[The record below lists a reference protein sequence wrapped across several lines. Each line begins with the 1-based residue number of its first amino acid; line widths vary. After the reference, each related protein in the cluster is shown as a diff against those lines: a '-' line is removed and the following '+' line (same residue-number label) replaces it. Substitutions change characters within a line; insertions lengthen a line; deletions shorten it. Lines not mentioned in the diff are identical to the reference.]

1 MYIADFYSSTV
12 VSCLIVWYCEVL
24 LVTGGNDGLPL
35 ASTETLTLGQAAWLE
50 VGQLPSARYGLAGV
64 SVNNAV
70 LMTGDA

>member
-1 MYIADFYSSTV
+1 M
-12 VSCLIVWYCEVL
+12 L

-35 ASTETLTLGQAAWLE
+35 ASTETLTLGEAAWLE